1 MIFMVNSKK
10 STLKTFK
17 AISILLL
24 FGGLVLTPSAAL
36 LSQYFPKV
44 NLEPIH
50 LSGDYNWTEKF
61 NIKEEGIYLS
71 PIYLDQG
78 ESITCFYFSSVP
90 VNFYVFDLNGL
101 RYLSNP
107 VSQAIAGMKV
117 SYFGF
122 ASFTSLTPGYCWIL
136 IINPVRF
143 FPASGEI
150 TVYKYYAIPA
160 ITSNSEY
167 TFCLNL
173 TFLGIII
180 SALGAAFYI
189 TVSKRGNKNRKINLK
204 KYSPKKKQINK

>member
-1 MIFMVNSKK
+1 MVNSKK
-10 STLKTFK
+10 STLTTLK
-17 AISILLL
+17 AVSILFL

-44 NLEPIH
+44 NLEPIP
-50 LSGDYNWTEKF
+50 LIGDYNWTEEF
-61 NIKEEGIYLS
+61 NIKEEGIHLS
-71 PIYLDQG
+71 PIYLDYG
-78 ESITCFYFSSVP
+78 EAITCFYFSTVP

-122 ASFTSLTPGYCWIL
+122 ASFTSLMPGYCWIL

-143 FPASGEI
+143 WPASGEI

-160 ITSNSEY
+160 IASNNEY
-167 TFCLNL
+167 TYCLYL
-173 TFLGIII
+173 SILGIII
-180 SALGAAFYI
+180 SALGIAFYT
-189 TVSKRGNKNRKINLK
+189 TVH
-204 KYSPKKKQINK
+204 KYEKKKPQD